1 MAQRKSTTTTE
12 SAQFHAQAKKALTG
26 QAAGEDIQAA
36 PSVPTPNEICRVV
49 EHCFGE
55 DPETVLAPLERGV
68 EVPQWLEAI
77 CHCIG
82 TTLATEDV
90 SSAIPL
96 AKSLADCGKWLAGD
110 QANGYL
116 EPEFDNMMSKVTTA
130 MHEKV
135 ARA

>member
-1 MAQRKSTTTTE
+1 MARSKSTTE
-12 SAQFHAQAKKALTG
+12 SAQFKAQAKKALAGKATG
-26 QAAGEDIQAA
+26 GEDIQAA
-36 PSVPTPNEICRVV
+36 PGAPTPDEICRVV

-68 EVPQWLEAI
+68 EVLQWLEAI

-116 EPEFDNMMSKVTTA
+116 EPEFDNMMSKVATA
-130 MHEKV
+130 MHEKEPQ
-135 ARA
+135 A

>member
-1 MAQRKSTTTTE
+1 MARSKSTTE
-12 SAQFHAQAKKALTG
+12 SAQFRAEAKKALAS
-26 QAAGEDIQAA
+26 QAASGEGSPAV
-36 PSVPTPNEICRVV
+36 PSAPTPEETCRVV

-55 DPETVLAPLERGV
+55 DPETVLAPLQRGV
-68 EVPQWLEAI
+68 EVLQWLEAI
-77 CHCIG
+77 CYCIG

-116 EPEFDNMMSKVTTA
+116 EPEFDNMMSKVATA
-130 MHEKV
+130 MQGKEPQ
-135 ARA
+135 A

>member
-1 MAQRKSTTTTE
+1 MARSKSTTE
-12 SAQFHAQAKKALTG
+12 SAQFRAEAEKALAG
-26 QAAGEDIQAA
+26 QAAAGEDIQAA
-36 PSVPTPNEICRVV
+36 PSAPTPEEICRAV

-68 EVPQWLEAI
+68 EVLQWLEAI

-116 EPEFDNMMSKVTTA
+116 EPEFDNMMGKVAAA
-130 MHEKV
+130 MHEKERQ
-135 ARA
+135 A